1 MKLNFYKNCFFIGN
15 KSFGILQS
23 RQYWTH
29 IFEDIFAQ
37 RKFQQA
43 RVFSKSV
50 VRTPNVLAEC
60 AQI

>member
-23 RQYWTH
+23 GQYWTH
-29 IFEDIFAQ
+29 IFEGTFAQ

-50 VRTPNVLAEC
+50 VRTPNVLPEC